1 MITRIMKKYMFLLCA
16 VCTSLTSQAQL
27 KVLSN
32 GTTYLQR
39 DLETGNAILSVG
51 GMPADSLHDYD
62 SWRMGIRS
70 YMFGSG
76 LSNTIG
82 VFGEACHQN
91 IYQHLFTAGVWGMG
105 GNAYSGMSYGVLGSI
120 HNDMK
125 GAGIYGTNCDDSYYS
140 IDGKFSGYFY
150 GPVHIV
156 GPVYSTVGFASP
168 SDMRLKKD
176 VVSVKATEYSK
187 GSTLSNLM
195 GLEVLSFGLKTPYEE
210 KASKAKE
217 PAEVSAD
224 DINAHYA
231 SLRHYGV
238 SAQELQKIY
247 PDIVYEW
254 QDGTLA
260 VNYVEM
266 VPLLLRSIQEL
277 KQELDELKGNGDTAY
292 QTPYNTG
299 ASQANGMDDVGAATG
314 NRLFQN
320 TPNPFTERTE
330 IRFTLSDK
338 AHNAYI
344 YIFDMTG
351 KTVKQVPVDASMQS
365 VTIDGSELSSG
376 IYLYSLMVDGQEI
389 DTSRLILSK

>member
-1 MITRIMKKYMFLLCA
+1 MKKYIFLLCA
-16 VCTSLTSQAQL
+16 VCTTITSQAQL

-32 GTTYLQR
+32 GTAFIQR
-39 DLETGNAILSVG
+39 DSEVGNATLSVG
-51 GMPADSLHDYD
+51 TLPADSLRSYD
-62 SWRMGIRS
+62 LYKMGIRA
-70 YMFGSG
+70 YTFGSG
-76 LSNTIG
+76 LSNTVG
-82 VFGEACHQN
+82 VFGEACQQN
-91 IYQHLFTAGVWGMG
+91 IYQHLFSAGVWGMG

-150 GPVHIV
+150 GPMHIV
-156 GPVYSTVGFASP
+156 GPVYSTVGFSSP

-176 VVSVKATEYSK
+176 VVSVEDTEHSN
-187 GSTLSNLM
+187 GSTLSNLL
-195 GLEVLSFGLKTPYEE
+195 GLEVLSFHLKTPYEE
-210 KASKAKE
+210 KASSAGDYE
-217 PAEVSAD
+217 EGSAD
-224 DINAHYA
+224 NINARYA

-266 VPLLLRSIQEL
+266 VPLLLRSIQQL
-277 KQELDELKGNGDTAY
+277 KQELDELKGTGDIARK
-292 QTPYNTG
+292 PSYNTG
-299 ASQANGMDDVGAATG
+299 ERQTNGMDGVSAATG

-330 IRFTLSDK
+330 IRFKLSDD
-338 AHNAYI
+338 ARNAYI

-365 VTIDGSELSSG
+365 VTIGGYELSSG
-376 IYLYSLMVDGQEI
+376 IYLYSLVVNGQEI
-389 DTSRLILSK
+389 DTRRMILSK

>member
-1 MITRIMKKYMFLLCA
+1 MKKYMFLLCA

-51 GMPADSLHDYD
+51 SMPADSLRDYD

-76 LSNTIG
+76 LSNTVG

-120 HNDMK
+120 HTGMN

-140 IDGKFSGYFY
+140 INGKFSGYFY
-150 GPVHIV
+150 GPVHVV
-156 GPVYSTVGFASP
+156 GPVYSTVGFSSP

-176 VVSVKATEYSK
+176 VVSVKAMEHSK
-187 GSTLSNLM
+187 GSTLSNLL
-195 GLEVLSFGLKTPYEE
+195 GLEVLSFRLNTPYEE
-210 KASKAKE
+210 KASKTGE
-217 PAEVSAD
+217 PDEGSAE
-224 DINAHYA
+224 DINAQYA

-238 SAQELQKIY
+238 SAQELQEIY

-254 QDGTLA
+254 QDGTLT

-277 KQELDELKGNGDTAY
+277 KQELDELKGTGDTARQNNSDER
-292 QTPYNTG
+292 QT
-299 ASQANGMDDVGAATG
+299 NGMDDVGAATG

-330 IRFTLSDK
+330 IRFTLSDD
-338 AHNAYI
+338 ARNANI

-351 KTVKQVPVDASMQS
+351 KTVKQFPVDASMQS
-365 VTIDGSELSSG
+365 VTVGGYELSSG
-376 IYLYSLMVDGQEI
+376 IYLYSLVVNGQEI
-389 DTSRLILSK
+389 DTRRMILSK